1 MSKLDIL
8 KDTVPDLVMAM
19 KATLK
24 ADQSKQVVL
33 LRDFQLLLMRMSSVY
48 PVEIV
53 EAAYLIALIRVERWL
68 TDYQKTL
75 QIKEALQMELKG

>member
-24 ADQSKQVVL
+24 ADQSKQVAL
-33 LRDFQLLLMRMSSVY
+33 LRDFQLLLMSMSSVY

-75 QIKEALQMELKG
+75 QMKEALQMELKG